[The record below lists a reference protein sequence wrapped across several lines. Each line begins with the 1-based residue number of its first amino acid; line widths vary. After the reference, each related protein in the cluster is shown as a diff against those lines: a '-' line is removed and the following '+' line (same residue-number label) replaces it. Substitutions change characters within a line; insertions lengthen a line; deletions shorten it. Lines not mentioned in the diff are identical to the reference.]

1 MPHKKLISFAQTVGL
16 NLTDLQAQRLF
27 AYARCVWEKKD
38 FLNLTSAQSLEE
50 ILLRHICDGMVAA
63 AWIAKKYP
71 EALQVADAGAGCGYI
86 GMTVAICLPHTQVT
100 LIESL
105 ERRCKF
111 MNWAA
116 IQAGVGNVEVKNV
129 RLGQGTHFQF
139 DVLTERAMGPL
150 AQIGPLCLCALKPE
164 GTFLAFQGEQAPLW
178 GKGTVEK
185 YTLPWDDKTRHL
197 VSYKKD
203 ENETCM

>member
-1 MPHKKLISFAQTVGL
+1 MPHKKLVSFAKTLGL
-16 NLTDLQAQRLF
+16 KLTDAQADRLL

-63 AWIAKKYP
+63 AWIAKKHP

-86 GMTVAICLPHTQVT
+86 GMTLAVCLPQVQVT

-116 IQAGVGNVEVKNV
+116 MQSNIGNVQIKNV

-150 AQIGPLCLCALKPE
+150 VQIGPLCLSALKP
-164 GTFLAFQGEQAPLW
+164 GGIFLAFQGEQAPSW
-178 GKGTVEK
+178 GKGTVEE

-203 ENETCM
+203 ENGTRI